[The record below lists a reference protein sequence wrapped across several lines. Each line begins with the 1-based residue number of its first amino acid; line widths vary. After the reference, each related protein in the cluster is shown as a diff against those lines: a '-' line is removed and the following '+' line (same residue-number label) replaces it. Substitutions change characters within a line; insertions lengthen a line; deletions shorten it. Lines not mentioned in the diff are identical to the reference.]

1 MHFGLNKMIC
11 LGENKALQKYTETGA
26 KISNVQVKE
35 IKEISNCLI
44 FCGMFGVVSNRYR
57 RRG

>member
-1 MHFGLNKMIC
+1 MHFGLNKIIC

-35 IKEISNCLI
+35 ISNCLI
-44 FCGMFGVVSNRYR
+44 FCGMLGVVSTRYR
-57 RRG
+57 TV